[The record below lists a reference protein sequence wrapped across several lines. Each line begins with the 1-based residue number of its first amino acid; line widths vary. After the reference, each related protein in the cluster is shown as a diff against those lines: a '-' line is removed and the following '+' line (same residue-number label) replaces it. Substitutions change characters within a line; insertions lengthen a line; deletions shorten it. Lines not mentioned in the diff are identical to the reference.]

1 MKKVMVTGGKGFI
14 GRHCLPLLIDKGYEV
29 HAVDVNA
36 AEAGFPD
43 VTFHTIDLLEPG
55 QVSTLMSQVRPMCFL
70 HLAWYAVP
78 GKFWTSVENFRWVQA
93 SLNLLQAF
101 VSNGGHRVVMAGT
114 CAEYDWRYGFCSEEI
129 TPLLPATPY
138 GAYKHSLQ
146 VMLDA
151 FSRQTGLS
159 RAWGRVFFL
168 YGPHEH
174 PERLV
179 SSVIGSVLKG
189 DPALCSHGNQ
199 IRDFLYVEDVASAF
213 VNTMDSTVQGPVN
226 IASGRPI
233 SLREVIIKIGEKA
246 GRPDLIR
253 LGEKAVS
260 EDEPS
265 LLIADVKKLTEDVNW
280 FARYTLDEGID
291 KTIRWWKDHLWIGN
305 GEK

>member
-1 MKKVMVTGGKGFI
+1 MVTGGKGFI

-36 AEAGFPD
+36 AEADCPD
-43 VTFHTIDLLEPG
+43 VNFHTIDLLEPG
-55 QVSTLMSQVRPMCFL
+55 QVSTLMSQVRPTHLL

-101 VSNGGHRVVMAGT
+101 VSNGGHRVMMAGT

-226 IASGRPI
+226 IGSGRPI
-233 SLREVIIKIGEKA
+233 SLREVIIKIGERA

-260 EDEPS
+260 EDEPP

-291 KTIRWWKDHLWIGN
+291 KTIRWWKDHLGIDN